1 MFKRATWAAAGY
13 AAGIA
18 SSVVAV
24 RKAKALARKATP
36 RAVLDRTQIRI
47 ERTRSQVRGALADG
61 RDAASRRELE
71 LKNQIDRTHRQNV
84 Q

>member
-24 RKAKALARKATP
+24 RKAKALARKAAP
-36 RAVLDRTQIRI
+36 RAVLDRTQVRI
-47 ERTRSQVRGALADG
+47 DRTRSHMRGAIADG
-61 RDAASRRELE
+61 RDAAFRREQE